1 MQGPGTNRT
10 IRALSAAAASESTP
24 LRPSTTT
31 QPTPVTPVDHLK
43 VCDGSLPV
51 AATGRPVS
59 SSSSQARPGPTR
71 PRRHAARPGGS
82 AAFEFATLPPFSP
95 IRQVRSGLVMAGPW
109 RLYVCGALRPKKPS
123 TITSARASRAWALPW
138 AAAHPGTPLAYLF
151 WPAPCAPPA
160 SVVSGRCA
168 RSLDTS
174 RKRL

>member
-1 MQGPGTNRT
+1 VQGPGT

-43 VCDGSLPV
+43 VCDGSPPV

-82 AAFEFATLPPFSP
+82 AAFEFATLPPSLSP
-95 IRQVRSGLVMAGPW
+95 IRPVRANYGWPLAPLRVRRPPSQKAIHDHKRTRLARLGSSVGSGTPWNAARLLVLASTVRAPCIRGFRPVRSLARHVAQT
-109 RLYVCGALRPKKPS
+109 ALN
-123 TITSARASRAWALPW
+123 
-138 AAAHPGTPLAYLF
+138 G
-151 WPAPCAPPA
+151 
-160 SVVSGRCA
+160 
-168 RSLDTS
+168 
-174 RKRL
+174 